1 MSSAIHPADS
11 VPFGNSRTRRLAWP
25 LIAVLAIQAVLA
37 LRLFLTIHTEAVNI
51 FFWDQWDFNNPIL
64 FHPQP
69 LWRAF
74 LYQHGPERQG
84 LGAFVGLLVGHFS
97 DWSTRADA
105 FSIAIIVVVASLC
118 ALWLK
123 KRLFGSLVYT
133 DVVIPMLFFTRVQ
146 WETYLGTTN
155 PAHGSLP
162 LLLIV
167 LYCLAWTSGRDI
179 AKYPLILIF
188 NFLAIYTGFA
198 LFLGFVTP
206 VILALDAYQAGR
218 SAPRAAWWP
227 ITACLLSIVS
237 IASFFAHYVRN
248 PDCLAFIH
256 SHPGAYLAFVSMML
270 SGFLAARG
278 FYLSTATGAAVLAI
292 FIAVGAGQLKRF
304 FVPSDKRNRSAII
317 LALLGF
323 SLAFASVTAV
333 GRICMA
339 SESGQNSRYMIYLV
353 PGFLGIYFYL
363 LMCRGK
369 LGKWPIATLLLLAL
383 LASFPTGVAHKGTM
397 QKARLDW
404 RNCYLRLEDVER
416 CDEITHF
423 SIYPRPETTTHLQEK
438 LLDLKQ
444 RHLNL
449 YAR

>member
-1 MSSAIHPADS
+1 MSAASHPTDS
-11 VPFGNSRTRRLAWP
+11 LAFGNSPARRLASP
-25 LIAVLAIQAVLA
+25 LIAVLAVEAVLA
-37 LRLFLTIHTEAVNI
+37 LRLFLTIHQETVNI

-84 LGAFVGLLVGHFS
+84 LGALVGLLVGHFS
-97 DWSTRADA
+97 HWSTRADA
-105 FSIAIIVVVASLC
+105 FSIAIVVVVACLC

-155 PAHGSLP
+155 PAHGTLP

-167 LYCLAWTSGRDI
+167 LYSLAWTIERDI
-179 AKYPLILIF
+179 VKYPLIVIF
-188 NFLAIYTGFA
+188 NFFAIYTGFA

-206 VILALDAYQAGR
+206 LILALDAYQSGR
-218 SAPRAAWWP
+218 SARRTAWWP
-227 ITACLLSIVS
+227 IAACFLSIVS
-237 IASFFAHYVRN
+237 IASFFVHYVWN

-278 FYLSTATGAAVLAI
+278 FYLSTATGAVALAV
-292 FIAVGAGQLKRF
+292 FIAVAAGQVRRF
-304 FVPSDKRNRSAII
+304 FAPADKRNMNAII
-317 LALLGF
+317 LALIGF
-323 SLAFASVTAV
+323 SLAFASGTAV

-339 SESGQNSRYMIYLV
+339 SEGPQNSRYMIYLV
-353 PGFLGIYFYL
+353 PGFLAIYFYL
-363 LMCRGK
+363 LMGQGE

-397 QKARLDW
+397 QKPRLDW
-404 RNCYLRLEDVER
+404 KNCYLRLESIER